1 MGNLCSQPIDAP
13 AGNTK
18 SAVAAD
24 AKSADAKAQGDN
36 LPSLVQY
43 CASTLDNAIQELMVT
58 LAELKNAGADCRKGV
73 ADAVNSFGMLF
84 LKFDELL
91 TKVHLV
97 SVQMEVVIGQLKC
110 AQRDPPEQQL
120 LLAQRVA
127 TDMGQVSKI
136 EAEDVGGLLALI
148 QDLQRDVDQ
157 LGKKNSKTL
166 RQTNAL
172 AAAIAVFAFCIPAV
186 CLCYRDR
193 KSVV

>member
-18 SAVAAD
+18 SAD
-24 AKSADAKAQGDN
+24 AKPADEKAQGDN
-36 LPSLVQY
+36 PELDARKGNERGLLVDPCMYSLVQY

-58 LAELKNAGADCRKGV
+58 LAELKNAGADCRKGL

-84 LKFDELL
+84 HKFDELL

-110 AQRDPPEQQL
+110 AQREPPEQQL

-148 QDLQRDVDQ
+148 Q
-157 LGKKNSKTL
+157 
-166 RQTNAL
+166 
-172 AAAIAVFAFCIPAV
+172 
-186 CLCYRDR
+186 
-193 KSVV
+193 